1 MDDLELTP
9 ADSSSPE
16 ITLPKDSMGE
26 VTRAQEHQIERH
38 GATSGQP
45 GSDTAGLEPGE
56 IRLQGEW
63 VGTDAQSYASDYK
76 TILNNETIERVDV
89 SGANSSTQ
97 YDGTYRISENARR
110 PQPAPQTDLIFS
122 YDIRL
127 IED

>member
-9 ADSSSPE
+9 AGDSSPVV
-16 ITLPKDSMGE
+16 TLPKDSMGE
-26 VTRAQEHQIERH
+26 VMRAQEHEVERH

-45 GSDTAGLEPGE
+45 GSDFAGLKPGE

-63 VGTDAQSYASDYK
+63 VGTNAESLASDYK
-76 TILNNETIERVDV
+76 TILNDETVDRVDV

-110 PQPAPQTDLIFS
+110 PQPAPQTDLIYS